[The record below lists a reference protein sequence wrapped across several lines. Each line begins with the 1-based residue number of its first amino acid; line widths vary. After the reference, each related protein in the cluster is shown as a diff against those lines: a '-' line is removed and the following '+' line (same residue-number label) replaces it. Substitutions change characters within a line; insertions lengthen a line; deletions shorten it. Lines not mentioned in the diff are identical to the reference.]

1 MTLIKEA
8 EIEPSEMDI
17 RSYLQVPG
25 QGVHDLFRPNI
36 VIDKDVLAMS
46 DGIQGLL

>member
-1 MTLIKEA
+1 MALIKEA
-8 EIEPSEMDI
+8 EIWPSGMDM
-17 RSYLQVPG
+17 RSYLQVPS

-36 VIDKDVLAMS
+36 VIDEDVLAMS